1 MLKCAP
7 SQRHNRV
14 WTIRNVDEVRMGP
27 PFPAN
32 WRITSKCNKNQT
44 ENLIQRVFS
53 GKFEYASV
61 VNVQKRQ
68 IHKCTKNTNTK
79 FVGGLILFYSA
90 HCSSDIAP
98 LLLLL
103 LPSPLSFIQTLQ
115 NGLIGV
121 PRTPCV
127 FLWTEVGKKYRANT
141 IQNNTPPLS
150 TWWIWIY
157 SCAKRFNCAFAKQ
170 QALCGSKKLAPPPPP
185 TSAIVRYVSRSVSN
199 QIKL

>member
-1 MLKCAP
+1 MRWGWAHHSRP
-7 SQRHNRV
+7 TDESH
-14 WTIRNVDEVRMGP
+14 RNVTKIKR
-27 PFPAN
+27 
-32 WRITSKCNKNQT
+32 RIWY
-44 ENLIQRVFS
+44 RGFFS

-127 FLWTEVGKKYRANT
+127 FLWTEVGKKYKANT
-141 IQNNTPPLS
+141 IQNNTPPYPLGEYES
-150 TWWIWIY
+150 I
-157 SCAKRFNCAFAKQ
+157 
-170 QALCGSKKLAPPPPP
+170 LVP
-185 TSAIVRYVSRSVSN
+185 SVSIARLQN
-199 QIKL
+199 NKHFVAQKKSNHHHRRQVPLFVTFLVRFQIKLNYKIHSIERNA